1 MTVFDLEHIFIVFAP
16 GAGGNF
22 ISGLLD
28 NLITNKLS
36 QLDISST
43 GSSHTLMAKKA
54 GSQDHI
60 SLGTFTSERK
70 NFESDS
76 HRIEYYTSKILDI
89 DSPQIVWTHDYQN
102 INDYSNLFPNSK
114 ILVITAET
122 EQERLAVTFMY
133 CVKNMLDEHVATPHP
148 EKRLHVWKYWNWLL
162 KTELSTLIPEHKVS
176 EALADTDIIKYLH
189 IDRMMKTFRIMNY
202 CNLPE
207 PTKEST
213 LNLNP
218 YDMDKYLNDR
228 CIILPYR
235 YLVENDVETL
245 VDVISKLLTV
255 DESRK
260 NYIVKMFDY
269 YRNKQHLPMLEDPL
283 TFLEQLKTTFDEKIK
298 TFNL

>member
-1 MTVFDLEHIFIVFAP
+1 MTVFELEHIFIVFAP

-28 NLITNKLS
+28 NLITNQLS
-36 QLDISST
+36 QLDISNT

-76 HRIEYYTSKILDI
+76 QRIEYYTSKILDI
-89 DSPQIVWTHDYQN
+89 DTPQIAWTHDYQN

-148 EKRLHVWKYWNWLL
+148 EKRLYVWKYWNWLL
-162 KTELSTLIPEHKVS
+162 KTELSTLVPEHKVS
-176 EALADTDIIKYLH
+176 EALVDTDIIKYLH
-189 IDRMMKTFRIMNY
+189 IDRMMKTFRVMNY
-202 CNLPE
+202 RNLPE

-228 CIILPYR
+228 CTILPYR
-235 YLVENDVETL
+235 YLIENEVETL
-245 VDVISKLLTV
+245 VDVVSRLLTL

-260 NYIVKMFDY
+260 NYIINMFDY